1 MPDPPPH
8 KGAAATSQ
16 NTAMENSYIKNR
28 SSLTTHGDE
37 ELRTAALDIID
48 HALQAADPHL
58 AVNRWLKLNGDVLSV
73 GELAFNLKDFERIF
87 VIGAGKASR
96 RIAQALDEILGDWI
110 TDGCFVLKYGDEILL
125 DHLRVIYASHPVP
138 DENSLLGAAA
148 LMELAK
154 SCTERDLVIAGISG
168 GSSALLALP
177 VPGVSLDD
185 LKEVNQTLLLC
196 GADIF
201 QINSVRKHLSTI
213 KGGWL
218 ARAILPATLINLTVS
233 DVVGDALDYI
243 TGPTVPD
250 TSCFDDARKVLDEYR
265 LWDGLPYSAVEYIRH
280 GGQSNETPKSF
291 KGLPLYSFVITPG
304 DAACIGAYERA
315 VELGFNSAII
325 TSMLEGEAKDAGAF
339 FAAIAKEIRHFGRPL
354 ESPCAIIGGG
364 ENVVSIR
371 DGKIGEGGPNQEFA
385 LSASIKISELRN
397 VVLLSIDTDGSDGPT
412 RIAGAL
418 VDGGSMSMAVNKGLY
433 PKQALIDHDASNLIH
448 QIGDDIITGP
458 TGTNVNDL
466 KVLLVG
472 QK

>member
-1 MPDPPPH
+1 M
-8 KGAAATSQ
+8 K
-16 NTAMENSYIKNR
+16 NSYVKNQ
-28 SSLTTHGDE
+28 STLTTHGNK
-37 ELRTAALDIID
+37 ELRTAALDITN
-48 HALQAADPHL
+48 HALQAADPHV
-58 AVNRWLKLNGDVLSV
+58 AVNRWMQLNGDVLSV
-73 GELAFNLKDFERIF
+73 GDLSFDLKDFERIF

-96 RIAQALDEILGDWI
+96 GIAQALDEILGDRI
-110 TDGCFVLKYGDEILL
+110 TDGCFVLKYGDEVLL
-125 DHLRVIYASHPVP
+125 DHIRVNYASHPVP
-138 DENSLLGAAA
+138 DENSLLGASA

-218 ARAILPATLINLTVS
+218 AKAILPATLINLTVS
-233 DVVGDALDYI
+233 DVVGDKLDYI

-250 TSCFDDARKVLDEYR
+250 TSCFEDTRKVLDEYR
-265 LWDGLPYSAVEYIRH
+265 LWDGFPYSAAEFLRH
-280 GGQSNETPKSF
+280 GDQSNETPKSF
-291 KGLPLYSFVITPG
+291 NGLPLHTFVIVPG
-304 DAACIGAYERA
+304 DAACIGAYQRA

-354 ESPCAIIGGG
+354 EAPCAIIAGG
-364 ENVVSIR
+364 ENVVSMR
-371 DGKIGEGGPNQEFA
+371 GGKIGEGGPNQEFA
-385 LSASIKISELRN
+385 LSASIKISDLRN

-412 RIAGAL
+412 RVAGAL
-418 VDGGSMSMAVNKGLY
+418 VDGGSMSRAVKKGFH
-433 PKQALIDHDASNLIH
+433 PEQALIDHDTFNLIH
-448 QIGDDIITGP
+448 QIGDDIVTGP

-466 KVLLVG
+466 KILLVG

>member
-1 MPDPPPH
+1 M
-8 KGAAATSQ
+8 K
-16 NTAMENSYIKNR
+16 NSYVKNQ
-28 SSLTTHGDE
+28 STLTTHGNK
-37 ELRTAALDIID
+37 ELRTAALDITN
-48 HALQAADPHL
+48 HALQAADPHV
-58 AVNRWLKLNGDVLSV
+58 AVNRWMQLNGDVLSV
-73 GELAFNLKDFERIF
+73 GDLSFDLKDFERIF

-96 RIAQALDEILGDWI
+96 GIAQALDEILGDRI
-110 TDGCFVLKYGDEILL
+110 TDGCFVLKYGDEVLL
-125 DHLRVIYASHPVP
+125 DHIRVNYASHPVP
-138 DENSLLGAAA
+138 DENSLLGASA

-218 ARAILPATLINLTVS
+218 AKAILPATLINLTVS
-233 DVVGDALDYI
+233 DVVGDKLDYI

-250 TSCFDDARKVLDEYR
+250 TSCFEDARKVLDEYR
-265 LWDGLPYSAVEYIRH
+265 LWDGFPYSAAEFLRH
-280 GGQSNETPKSF
+280 GGLSNETPKSF
-291 KGLPLYSFVITPG
+291 NGLPLHTFVIVPG
-304 DAACIGAYERA
+304 DAACIGANQRA

-354 ESPCAIIGGG
+354 EAPCAIIAGG
-364 ENVVSIR
+364 ENVVSMR
-371 DGKIGEGGPNQEFA
+371 GGKIGEGGPNQEFA
-385 LSASIKISELRN
+385 LSASIKISDLRN
-397 VVLLSIDTDGSDGPT
+397 IVLLSIDTDGSDGPT
-412 RIAGAL
+412 QVAGAL
-418 VDGGSMSMAVNKGLY
+418 VDGGSMSRAVKKGFH
-433 PKQALIDHDASNLIH
+433 PEQALIDHDTFNLIH
-448 QIGDDIITGP
+448 QIGDDIVTGP

-466 KVLLVG
+466 KILLVG

>member
-1 MPDPPPH
+1 M
-8 KGAAATSQ
+8 K
-16 NTAMENSYIKNR
+16 NSYVKNQ
-28 SSLTTHGDE
+28 STLTTHGNK
-37 ELRTAALDIID
+37 ELRTAALDITN
-48 HALQAADPHL
+48 HALQAADPHV
-58 AVNRWLKLNGDVLSV
+58 AVNRWMQLNGDVLSV
-73 GELAFNLKDFERIF
+73 GDLSFDLKDFERIF

-96 RIAQALDEILGDWI
+96 GIAQALDEILGDRI
-110 TDGCFVLKYGDEILL
+110 TDGCFVLKYGDEVLL
-125 DHLRVIYASHPVP
+125 DHIRVNYASHPVP
-138 DENSLLGAAA
+138 DENSLLGASA

-218 ARAILPATLINLTVS
+218 AKAILPATLINLTVS
-233 DVVGDALDYI
+233 DVVGDKLDYI

-250 TSCFDDARKVLDEYR
+250 TSCFEDARKVLDEYR
-265 LWDGLPYSAVEYIRH
+265 LWDGFPYSAAEFLRH
-280 GGQSNETPKSF
+280 GGLSNETPKSF
-291 KGLPLYSFVITPG
+291 NGLPLHTFVIVPG
-304 DAACIGAYERA
+304 DAACIGANQRA

-354 ESPCAIIGGG
+354 EAPCAIIAGG
-364 ENVVSIR
+364 ENVVSMR
-371 DGKIGEGGPNQEFA
+371 GGKIGEGGPNQEFA
-385 LSASIKISELRN
+385 LSASIKISDLRN

-412 RIAGAL
+412 RVAGAL
-418 VDGGSMSMAVNKGLY
+418 VDGGSMSRAVKKGFH
-433 PKQALIDHDASNLIH
+433 PEQALIDHDTFNLIH
-448 QIGDDIITGP
+448 QIGDDIVTGP

-466 KVLLVG
+466 KILLVG